1 LNSLRAFSFSST
13 SSVPTKCPG
22 NCSQHGPTSFVCT
35 SGNVMGTG
43 STCLDASLDLNR
55 KMHKKITLPQFGP
68 PKPHPHHHHIHRVHN
83 DFSKLNFGTDLGIG
97 GTNSKA
103 PVLTTVTQKVIKP
116 VIQTPT
122 IKPVVKTTIRT
133 HHPHTNKVTTTTM
146 TQTTAAD
153 TPNSNSISSPQT
165 PPTTTTTL
173 VPGIPNNIIFIGGG
187 GILLLIILLIILR

>member
-13 SSVPTKCPG
+13 SFAPTKCPS

-43 STCLDASLDLNR
+43 STCLDASLDLNN
-55 KMHKKITLPQFGP
+55 KMHKKIMLPQFGP
-68 PKPHPHHHHIHRVHN
+68 PKPHHHHIHRVHN

-153 TPNSNSISSPQT
+153 TTPSST
-165 PPTTTTTL
+165 PPPPPTITTTL
-173 VPGIPNNIIFIGGG
+173 VPGIPNNVIFIGGC